1 MTIRRV
7 VLAVAALGLCLAGA
21 APSQASTVTPSPSTL
36 QSGITYEFGVTMNGN
51 DSAVYQGGVGYSS
64 FNDGGGTGLGWNHTS
79 NWTALN
85 LTEAANL
92 TVTLVRQANVGTFG
106 DLLTPAFSIYQGW
119 GTGPIPSGSFESH
132 YFNPTGNLT
141 ANDPDSLWGWSVGQV
156 SYLGHDAN
164 LGSLTSLTKMF
175 SLAAGQYSL
184 NFSGNPAVPGSG
196 VQGYQA
202 TLATAPVPLPAAVW
216 LFGSGLAG
224 LIGFA
229 RRRMAA

>member
-1 MTIRRV
+1 MKRKV

-21 APSQASTVTPSPSTL
+21 IPSQASTITANPASL

-51 DSAVYQGGVGYSS
+51 DSAVYQAGVGYSS
-64 FNDGGGTGLGWNHTS
+64 FNDGGGLGLGWNHTS
-79 NWTALN
+79 DWTALD
-85 LTEAANL
+85 LTQAAN
-92 TVTLVRQANVGTFG
+92 VTITLARQAGVGTFG
-106 DLLTPAFSIYQGW
+106 ALLTPAFSIYQGW
-119 GTGPIPSGSFESH
+119 GTGPTGPNGESH

-141 ANDPDSLWGWSVGQV
+141 ANDPDNLWAWSASQV

-164 LGSLTSLTKMF
+164 PGSLTSLTRTF

-184 NFSGNPAVPGSG
+184 NFSGNPAVSGSG

-202 TLATAPVPLPAAVW
+202 TLATAPVPVPTAVW
-216 LFGSGLAG
+216 LFGSGLVG